1 MAKAVTRILIAASG
15 TGGHLFPAL
24 AVAEKLTDCE
34 IEWLGVRDR
43 LETDLVP
50 GQYYRHTVTAK
61 GLQGNPLQKI
71 CNGLQLLAS
80 VFQTYKILGDRHI
93 DLVFTTGGYIAA
105 PAILAARL
113 RGIPVILHESNV
125 LPGKVTRLLGK
136 YATAVILGFQASA
149 QYLLKA
155 KTIHLG
161 TPVRTEFL
169 SPQALDLDI
178 PGDHPVILA
187 MGGSQGAVG
196 INQLVRQC
204 AAAWIEA
211 GAFIVHITGK
221 NDPDVTQFQDPH
233 YLTLPFTDNIAA
245 LLQRADLVI
254 SRSGASALTEL
265 TITKTPAILI
275 PYPYAAEDHQT
286 LNAQVF
292 AQHEAG
298 LLAPQNTLTAASLTA
313 MVLDLLNNPSQRE
326 AIATNLGTLGIP
338 ESAEK
343 IAYFLRTTLRQ
354 G

>member
-1 MAKAVTRILIAASG
+1 MTRILIAASG

-24 AVAEKLTDCE
+24 AVADKLTDCE

-50 GQYYRHTVTAK
+50 GQYRRHTVTAK
-61 GLQGNPLQKI
+61 GLQGNPLQKVL
-71 CNGLQLLAS
+71 NGLQLLAS
-80 VFQTYKILGDRHI
+80 IAQTYKILGDRHI

-113 RGIPVILHESNV
+113 RHIPVILHESNV

-149 QYLLKA
+149 QYLPKA

-161 TPVRTEFL
+161 TPVRAEFL
-169 SPQALDLDI
+169 QPQPLTFDI
-178 PGDHPVILA
+178 PGDRPLILA

-204 AAAWIEA
+204 APAWIAA

-221 NDPDVTQFQDPH
+221 NDPDVDQFQDLN
-233 YLTLPFTDNIAA
+233 YLTLPFTDQIAA

-265 TITKTPAILI
+265 TITQTPSILI

-292 AQHEAG
+292 AKHEAG
-298 LLAPQNTLTAASLTA
+298 LLAPQGTLTPDALTA
-313 MVLDLLNNPSQRE
+313 MVLELLQNPSQRE
-326 AIATNLGTLGIP
+326 AIASNAAALGMP

-343 IAYFLRTTLRQ
+343 IAYFLRTTLQ
-354 G
+354 PQH

>member
-1 MAKAVTRILIAASG
+1 MAKAVTRILMAASG

-50 GQYYRHTVTAK
+50 NQYRRHAVTAK
-61 GLQGNPLQKI
+61 GLQGNPLQKLV
-71 CNGLQLLAS
+71 NGLQLLAS
-80 VFQTYKILGDRHI
+80 IFQTYKILGDRQI

-113 RGIPVILHESNV
+113 RRIPVILHESNV
-125 LPGKVTRLLGK
+125 LPGKVTRLLGQ
-136 YATAVILGFQASA
+136 YATAVIVGFQESA
-149 QYLLKA
+149 QYLPKA

-161 TPVRTEFL
+161 TPVRAEFL
-169 SPQALDLDI
+169 TPQPLELDL
-178 PGDHPVILA
+178 PGDRPLILA

-204 AAAWIEA
+204 AGRWLEA
-211 GAFIVHITGK
+211 GASIVHITGK
-221 NDPDVTQFQDPH
+221 NDPDVGQFQAEN
-233 YLTLPFTDNIAA
+233 YLTLPFVENIAP
-245 LLQRADLVI
+245 LLQRADVVI

-292 AQHEAG
+292 AKHEAA
-298 LLAPQNTLTAASLTA
+298 LLAPQAELTPESLTA
-313 MVLDLLNNPSQRE
+313 MVLGLLEAPGKRE
-326 AIATNLGTLGIP
+326 AIAANVAALGMP

-343 IAYFLRTTLRQ
+343 IAYFLRTTLRL
-354 G
+354 